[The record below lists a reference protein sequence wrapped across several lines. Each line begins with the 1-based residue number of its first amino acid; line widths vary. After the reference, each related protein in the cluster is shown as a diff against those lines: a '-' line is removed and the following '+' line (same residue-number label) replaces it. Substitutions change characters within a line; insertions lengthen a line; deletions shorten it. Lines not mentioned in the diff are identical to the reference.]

1 MSKPPQENHAPK
13 LIASVQRAVDILDLF
28 DLTRIELGTTDIAR
42 ELGLP
47 KSTISGLAQT
57 LEWTGLLERNPSTRK
72 YRLGYKL
79 AEYAGILLNQTD
91 LRQLAMPYLVEL
103 LDWCNE
109 SVNLAVPDKSHMV
122 YIERLYGT
130 NSLGVRSEIGKR
142 EPVHST
148 ALGKAVLASNPSAE
162 IQDLVQEIEFIP
174 RTARTIKDPQALLE
188 NLALTRRQG
197 YALDDEENELG
208 GRCVAASILDHR
220 REPVAAISI
229 SAPIQRLPME
239 KVPDYGEKVIEA
251 ARAISKRL
259 GYLDGMARAT
269 NPESGKA

>member
-1 MSKPPQENHAPK
+1 MSNTRAGDHAPK
-13 LIASVQRAVDILDLF
+13 LIASVQRAVDILNLF
-28 DLTRIELGTTDIAR
+28 DYTRVELGTTDIAR
-42 ELGLP
+42 ELNLP

-57 LEWTGLLERNPSTRK
+57 LEWNGLLERNPATRK

-91 LRQLAMPYLVEL
+91 LRQLAMPYLEEL

-109 SVNLAVPDKSHMV
+109 SVNLAVPDKADMV

-142 EPVHST
+142 EPAHST
-148 ALGKAVLASNPSAE
+148 ALGKAVLAYTSPTG
-162 IQDLVQEIEFIP
+162 IQDLLKEIKFIP
-174 RTARTIKDPQALLE
+174 RTPRTITNSDALLD
-188 NLALTRRQG
+188 NLALTRQQG
-197 YALDDEENELG
+197 YALDDEENEIG

-229 SAPIQRLPME
+229 SAPIQRLPVE
-239 KVPDYGEKVIEA
+239 RIPEYGGKVIEA

-259 GYLDGMARAT
+259 GYLEGMAR
-269 NPESGKA
+269 

>member
-1 MSKPPQENHAPK
+1 MSHTPQGNHAPK

-28 DLTRIELGTTDIAR
+28 DHTRIELGTTDIAR
-42 ELGLP
+42 ELSLA
-47 KSTISGLAQT
+47 KSTISGLVQT
-57 LEWTGLLERNPSTRK
+57 LEWNGLLERNPTTRK

-91 LRQLAMPYLVEL
+91 LRQLAKPYLEEL

-130 NSLGVRSEIGKR
+130 NSLGMRSQIGKR

-148 ALGKAVLASNPSAE
+148 ALGKAVLAYTSPAKIQELLPE
-162 IQDLVQEIEFIP
+162 IDFIP
-174 RTARTIKDPQALLE
+174 RTSKTITDPQALLE
-188 NLALTRRQG
+188 ALALTRRQE

-208 GRCVAASILDHR
+208 GRCVAASVLDHR

-239 KVPDYGEKVIEA
+239 KVPEYGEKVIVA
-251 ARAISKRL
+251 ARAVSKRL
-259 GYLDGMARAT
+259 GYLDSTAR
-269 NPESGKA
+269 

>member
-1 MSKPPQENHAPK
+1 MSTAPRGNHSPK

-28 DLTRIELGTTDIAR
+28 DHTRIELGTTDIAR
-42 ELGLP
+42 ELGLA
-47 KSTISGLAQT
+47 KSTISGLVQT
-57 LEWTGLLERNPSTRK
+57 LEWTGLLERNPTTRK

-91 LRQLAMPYLVEL
+91 LRQLAMPYLEEL

-109 SVNLAVPDKSHMV
+109 SVNLAVPDKSYMV

-130 NSLGVRSEIGKR
+130 NSLGIRSEIGKR

-148 ALGKAVLASNPSAE
+148 ALGKAILAYTAPAE
-162 IQDLVQEIEFIP
+162 IQDLLQDIVFIP
-174 RTARTIKDPQALLE
+174 RTSKTIENQKALLD
-188 NLALTRRQG
+188 NLAVIHQRG

-208 GRCVAASILDHR
+208 GRCVAASIMDHR
-220 REPVAAISI
+220 SEPVAAISI

-239 KVPDYGEKVIEA
+239 RVPEYGEKVIEA

-259 GYLDGMARAT
+259 GYLDDVAR
-269 NPESGKA
+269 

>member
-1 MSKPPQENHAPK
+1 MSTAPQENSSPK

-28 DLTRIELGTTDIAR
+28 DQTRVELGTTDIAR
-42 ELGLP
+42 ELGLA

-57 LEWTGLLERNPSTRK
+57 LEWTGLLERNPNTRK

-91 LRQLAMPYLVEL
+91 LRQLAMPYLEEL
-103 LDWCNE
+103 LEWCNE
-109 SVNLAVPDKSHMV
+109 SINLAVPDKSQMV

-130 NSLGVRSEIGKR
+130 NSLGIRSEIGKR

-148 ALGKAVLASNPSAE
+148 ALGKAVLAHYSPDE
-162 IQDLVQEIEFIP
+162 IQELLKELDFVSRTP
-174 RTARTIKDPQALLE
+174 RTINTTAALLD
-188 NLALTRRQG
+188 NLALILQQG
-197 YALDDEENELG
+197 YALDNEENELG

-220 REPVAAISI
+220 GKPVAAISI

-239 KVPDYGEKVIEA
+239 RVPLYGKKVIEA
-251 ARAISKRL
+251 ARAVSRKL
-259 GYLDGMARAT
+259 GYMDGASREPG
-269 NPESGKA
+269 PESK